1 MAPLLIIQIST
12 RYSSVTFGW
21 PQDLT
26 TESSYIIYCLQ
37 VYLNWFRL
45 LLVYFTTYPF
55 YTYRYFIVHI
65 VIFTHC
71 SHTFLSINMQ
81 VGTLPTNRKLEQSLK
96 GHWLMQKKSSQMAL
110 YSIQYILHTYIGRQV
125 LDVFSLFA
133 QLLLNN
139 AMLWNECLLLLKLCR
154 LQCLGRKINRS
165 TFSYAIVAQVHHI
178 MITIF

>member
-45 LLVYFTTYPF
+45 ILVYFTTYPF
-55 YTYRYFIVHI
+55 YTYCYFIVHI

-71 SHTFLSINMQ
+71 LHTFLSINMQ

-96 GHWLMQKKSSQMAL
+96 GHWLMQKKFIDGSL
-110 YSIQYILHTYIGRQV
+110 QYKIHTTYIYRQV
-125 LDVFSLFA
+125 GTR
-133 QLLLNN
+133 
-139 AMLWNECLLLLKLCR
+139 C
-154 LQCLGRKINRS
+154 
-165 TFSYAIVAQVHHI
+165 
-178 MITIF
+178 IFPFCTTTTQ

>member
-1 MAPLLIIQIST
+1 MISLFFKKHQRQWSWTYTVTQPVPMSIFWRIVLKYLFCTLFLEIEGVAYGESHNRHMKEHEKTISWMAPLLIIEIST

-55 YTYRYFIVHI
+55 YTYCYFIVHI

-71 SHTFLSINMQ
+71 SHTFLSINM
-81 VGTLPTNRKLEQSLK
+81 
-96 GHWLMQKKSSQMAL
+96 
-110 YSIQYILHTYIGRQV
+110 
-125 LDVFSLFA
+125 
-133 QLLLNN
+133 
-139 AMLWNECLLLLKLCR
+139 
-154 LQCLGRKINRS
+154 
-165 TFSYAIVAQVHHI
+165 
-178 MITIF
+178 

>member
-26 TESSYIIYCLQ
+26 TKSSYIIYCLQ

-55 YTYRYFIVHI
+55 YTYCYFIVHI

-96 GHWLMQKKSSQMAL
+96 GHWLMQKKVHRWLSIVYNTYYIHIQVGRYQMYFPFL
-110 YSIQYILHTYIGRQV
+110 HNYYSI
-125 LDVFSLFA
+125 
-133 QLLLNN
+133 
-139 AMLWNECLLLLKLCR
+139 MLCCGMSV
-154 LQCLGRKINRS
+154 CC
-165 TFSYAIVAQVHHI
+165 Y
-178 MITIF
+178 